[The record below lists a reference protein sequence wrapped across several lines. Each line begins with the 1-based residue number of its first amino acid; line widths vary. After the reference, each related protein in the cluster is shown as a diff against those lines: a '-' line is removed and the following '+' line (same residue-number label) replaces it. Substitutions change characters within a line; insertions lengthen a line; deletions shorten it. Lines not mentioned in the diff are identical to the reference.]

1 MKTSTSA
8 SVDLALPLRKEYAQV
23 LRLAVAGIASR
34 LDFNWE
40 QIEDIKLA
48 SEEAFLLVMQK
59 KMDKNIHFNFLLRPD
74 RIAVNV
80 VNAHLGSFN
89 MQSYEQKY
97 SFFILTGLMDKVDVV
112 PRNESY
118 FDLKFVKKLY

>member
-8 SVDLALPLRKEYAQV
+8 SVDLALPLEKEYAQV

-59 KMDKNIHFNFLLRPD
+59 KIDKNIHFNFLLRPD

-112 PRNESY
+112 PRNERY